1 MARWFPFTGGGP
13 ATELTGETFEEF
25 AAEAAVRLQ
34 RAFVAAYGPERGAEA
49 VAEALGYAWEH
60 WRRVRRMENP
70 VGYLYRVGQSR
81 TRPRKSVDIQQ
92 WPAAGA
98 AGAGGPAEPL
108 VEPGLLAAVASLSEQ
123 QRVAVVLVHGYEWT
137 LREVGELMGVSVS
150 TVQTHVERALA
161 KLRAA
166 LEVVDDA

>member
-1 MARWFPFTGGGP
+1 M
-13 ATELTGETFEEF
+13 
-25 AAEAAVRLQ
+25 RLQ

-60 WRRVRRMENP
+60 WRRVRRMDNP
-70 VGYLYRVGQSR
+70 MGYLYRVGQSR
-81 TRPRKSVDIQQ
+81 TRPRKPPGKLV
-92 WPAAGA
+92 WEPTR
-98 AGAGGPAEPL
+98 GAGEHIY
-108 VEPGLLAAVASLSEQ
+108 EPGLLDAVGSLSEA
-123 QRVAVVLVHGYEWT
+123 QRVAVVLVHGFEWT
-137 LREVGELMGVSVS
+137 LREVAELTGVTVS

>member
-1 MARWFPFTGGGP
+1 LVSRRRGF
-13 ATELTGETFEEF
+13 ATELEDETFEQF
-25 AAEAAVRLQ
+25 AVGAGIRLQ
-34 RAFVAAYGPERGAEA
+34 RAFVAAYGPERGADA

-60 WRRVRRMENP
+60 WRRIKRMENP
-70 VGYLYRVGQSR
+70 IGYLYRVGQTR
-81 TRPRKSVDIQQ
+81 TRPRRPPVSLRWDPVTGHSGDH
-92 WPAAGA
+92 
-98 AGAGGPAEPL
+98 L
-108 VEPGLLAAVASLSEQ
+108 VEPGLLSAVRSLSEA

-137 LREVGELMGVSVS
+137 LREVAELTGVTIS